1 MKFNIMQKLLVVVAL
16 PIIILLIFSANY
28 IYDKYDILSK
38 NKLELIYLDIME
50 KSSNLI
56 HELQIERGL
65 SANYLS
71 KHKNNFF
78 TQELITHN
86 MVTDKAIEEFYQST
100 ELLMKA
106 SIAHSSEIYIKDTKI
121 ILNEL
126 ERVRQ
131 SIQEMKLEGKAS
143 FDYYTTLNKYLIS
156 IFDSFQIHTISQET
170 NLDIMLLHRVIQ
182 LQEYAGQ
189 ERAVISKLAYTN
201 KIPPEEMRKIHS
213 LMATQEEEYVQIN
226 FLLKDSEFSDALK
239 NIHNKYKNNF
249 FNTTRTAI
257 LDSEKK
263 KEIISDI
270 YKTIGYGGMIHHLTL
285 YKNTLDEQHYKNFLA
300 KKEIFYQLVQEY
312 LQLTKRDSKEYRT
325 VKELKDSFKDVSKED
340 SFHLDP
346 LKILKLYK
354 KLESFSFDLDSQKW
368 FETSSERINQIQA
381 LENKIFSKIALSIKT
396 NIKETNNSLVWQTI
410 SILITTILLLIAT
423 YLIANTIKYSISQ
436 LEIGI
441 NDFFSFLSF
450 KSEKPQKI
458 NTHSDDE
465 INEMAQ
471 NINQQIDT
479 IEENLSQDKDFI
491 HEITQ
496 IVMLMKDGDFSERPY
511 FEPHNPN
518 LQELKS
524 VFDELIELISSKIK
538 EQTDSLERLNSSLED
553 RVYHQTIELEKQIKD
568 ITKAR
573 DEAVQAEIAKDEF
586 LANMSHEIR
595 TPLNAILGF
604 VTILKKRTVEE
615 SSLNYLKI
623 IDSSG
628 KSLLTIINDI
638 LDFSKIQS
646 GKFEISPHPVDPV
659 DEFSNATTLFASKA
673 HEKHLIY
680 SVYIDPNLPQSINV
694 DAVRVKQVLSN
705 ILSNAIKFTPDD
717 GEIKVKIV
725 IENSE
730 LVITVQD
737 SGIGIEKENIEKVF
751 TAFEQADGSTTRKY
765 GGTGLGLSIS
775 SQLASLMGGTLN
787 VTSEINKGSIFTF
800 KVPIEIL
807 NASAKELVDRNI
819 MAKYTFSILN
829 VCPISKSQSKLLK
842 KYLTDLGAKKVR
854 EIDSYDENDDATIL
868 FFIPDDEYNEE
879 IVLSKRNSIAMLR
892 SSAIKL
898 ANLSYIQ
905 PLYAPF
911 SPKAIVQAINDLNVK
926 DLNIIR
932 IKDTQEDLDE
942 EPQFNGSVLI
952 AEDNKTNQMLIS
964 LLMDDYGVKYNIAN
978 DGLEAVAMFKESKY
992 DMILMDENMPK
1003 LNGIGAMQ
1011 QIKTYESDNRLVSTP
1026 IIALTASVLETDKE
1040 MFIREGMDGF
1050 VGKPIDNKELEKE
1063 LSKYLKRV

>member
-1 MKFNIMQKLLVVVAL
+1 MQKLLVVVVL

-28 IYDKYDILSK
+28 IYDKYNILTN
-38 NKLELIYLDIME
+38 NKLELIYIDVME

-65 SANYLS
+65 SASHLS
-71 KHKNNFF
+71 EHKNTFF
-78 TQELITHN
+78 IQKLISHKN
-86 MVTDKAIEEFYQST
+86 ITDRAIQEFYQST
-100 ELLMKA
+100 QHLIQA
-106 SIAHSSEIYIKDTKI
+106 STAHSSEIYIKDTKRL
-121 ILNEL
+121 LNKL
-126 ERVRQ
+126 KSIRK
-131 SIQEMKLEGKAS
+131 SIQEIRLKEKAS
-143 FDYYTTLNKYLIS
+143 FEYYTTLNKYLIS
-156 IFDSFQIHTISQET
+156 IFDSFQIHTLSQKT

-201 KIPPEEMRKIHS
+201 KIPQEEMHKIHM
-213 LMATQEEEYVQIN
+213 LMAIQKEEYAQIN
-226 FLLKDSEFSDALK
+226 FLLKDSEFPNELQ
-239 NIHNKYKNNF
+239 NIQNRYKNSF
-249 FNTTRTAI
+249 FNITRVTI
-257 LDSEKK
+257 LNNEKK
-263 KEIISDI
+263 KEIIANI
-270 YKTIGYGGMIHHLTL
+270 YKTIGYGGMIHHFTL
-285 YKNTLDEQHYKNFLA
+285 YKSTLEEQHYKKFLL
-300 KKEIFYQLVQEY
+300 KKEILHQLIQEY
-312 LQLTKRDSKEYRT
+312 LKLTESGTNEYITVQKLEDS
-325 VKELKDSFKDVSKED
+325 LKYVSKEGN
-340 SFHLDP
+340 FQLEP
-346 LKILKLYK
+346 LKILELYK

-381 LENKIFSKIALSIKT
+381 LGSKIFSKIVLSIKT
-396 NIKETNNSLVWQTI
+396 NIQETNNSLVWQI
-410 SILITTILLLIAT
+410 VFMLLTTILLLIAT

-441 NDFFSFLSF
+441 NDFFNFLSF
-450 KSEKPQKI
+450 KSEKPKKI

-518 LQELKS
+518 LQELKA

-553 RVYHQTIELEKQIKD
+553 RVYLQTIELEKQIKN

-615 SSLNYLKI
+615 NSLNYLKI

-694 DAVRVKQVLSN
+694 DSVRVKQVLSN

-725 IENSE
+725 LEHSE

-737 SGIGIEKENIEKVF
+737 SGIGIEKENIKKVF

-775 SQLASLMGGTLN
+775 SQLASLMGGKLS

-800 KVPIEIL
+800 RVPIEIL
-807 NASAKELVDRNI
+807 NASAKALVDRAK
-819 MAKYTFSILN
+819 MASYKFSILN
-829 VCPISKSQSKLLK
+829 ICQASKSQSKLLK
-842 KYLTDLGAKKVR
+842 KYLTDLGAEEVK
-854 EIDSYDENDDATIL
+854 EIDSYDEDDDATIL

-879 IVLSKRNSIAMLR
+879 IVLSKRDSIAILR
-892 SSAIKL
+892 SSTIKL

-911 SPKAIVQAINDLNVK
+911 SPKAIVQAINDSNIK
-926 DLNIIR
+926 DLNIIQP
-932 IKDTQEDLDE
+932 KDTLDDE
-942 EPQFNGSVLI
+942 VEFNGSVLI

-964 LLMDDYGVKYNIAN
+964 LLMEDYGITYTIAN
-978 DGLEAVAMFKESKY
+978 DGIEAVAMFKESKY

-1011 QIKTYESDNRLVSTP
+1011 QIKAYESENRLVNTP

-1050 VGKPIDNKELEKE
+1050 VGKPIDNRELEKE